1 MSSKTQTRS
10 SSRDRGESDAS
21 DRTQHFS
28 QDTALKVLSN
38 QRRRFVLHFLKRRG
52 KESVEVSDLAGQIAG
67 WENEK
72 PPDLLSYKERKRV
85 QNALHQFHLPKLDDH
100 GLIEYDSQRKTVELT
115 DAAANQDFYVDVVP
129 KRDIPWSLYYLGYAL
144 LSALVLVGGWAEVWP
159 VTVLETEL
167 WGVFFVTIILFSSI
181 VHVHDS
187 KRHMRLGARETP
199 PEVK

>member
-1 MSSKTQTRS
+1 MKLATQTRS
-10 SSRDRGESDAS
+10 VSTDQGGSSGTDETNQFSHDAV
-21 DRTQHFS
+21 
-28 QDTALKVLSN
+28 LKVLSN

-52 KESVEVSDLAGQIAG
+52 RRSVEVADLAGQIAG

-100 GLIEYDSQRKTVELT
+100 GLIEYDSQRKTVTLT
-115 DAAANQDFYVDVVP
+115 DAAADQDFYIDVVP

-144 LSALVLVGGWAEVWP
+144 LSGLVLVGGWAEVWP
-159 VTVLETEL
+159 VTLLETEL
-167 WGVFFVTIILFSSI
+167 WGVFFVTIILFSSL

-187 KRHMRLGARETP
+187 KRNMRLGARETP

>member
-1 MSSKTQTRS
+1 MCETCNTNAVRFDGPGWVEWDR
-10 SSRDRGESDAS
+10 RDEP
-21 DRTQHFS
+21 
-28 QDTALKVLSN
+28 VLSRYGTESLE
-38 QRRRFVLHFLKRRG
+38 QPTAAIRPPLSQAARKR
-52 KESVEVSDLAGQIAG
+52 SVEVGDLAGQIAG

-100 GLIEYDSQRKTVELT
+100 GLIEYDSQRKTVTLT
-115 DAAANQDFYVDVVP
+115 DAAADQDFYIDVVP

-144 LSALVLVGGWAEVWP
+144 LSGLVLVGGWAQVWP
-159 VTVLETEL
+159 VTLLETEL
-167 WGVFFVTIILFSSI
+167 WGVFFVTIILFSSL

-199 PEVK
+199 RR

>member
-1 MSSKTQTRS
+1 MKLATQTRS
-10 SSRDRGESDAS
+10 VSTDQGGSSGTDE
-21 DRTQHFS
+21 TNPFS
-28 QDTALKVLSN
+28 HDTVLKVLSN

-52 KESVEVSDLAGQIAG
+52 KRSVEVGDLAGQIAG

-100 GLIEYDSQRKTVELT
+100 GLIEYDSQRKTVTLT
-115 DAAANQDFYVDVVP
+115 DAAADQDFYIDVVP

-144 LSALVLVGGWAEVWP
+144 LSGLVLVGGWAQVWP
-159 VTVLETEL
+159 VTLLETEL
-167 WGVFFVTIILFSSI
+167 WGVFFVTIILFSSL

>member
-1 MSSKTQTRS
+1 VKLATQTRS
-10 SSRDRGESDAS
+10 VSTDQGGSSGTDETNQFSHDAV
-21 DRTQHFS
+21 
-28 QDTALKVLSN
+28 LKVLSN

-52 KESVEVSDLAGQIAG
+52 RRSVEVADLAGQIAG

-100 GLIEYDSQRKTVELT
+100 GLIEYDSQRKTVTLT
-115 DAAANQDFYVDVVP
+115 DAAADQDFYIDVVP

-144 LSALVLVGGWAEVWP
+144 LSGLVLVGGWAEVWP
-159 VTVLETEL
+159 VTLLETEL
-167 WGVFFVTIILFSSI
+167 WGVFFVTIILFSSL

-187 KRHMRLGARETP
+187 KRNMRLGARETP